1 MSIDEM
7 TTNDYLKVLDK
18 ALDIIKK
25 SEKRLTIQQLAGKIK
40 VSSEDML
47 TIIYDLQS
55 DNQLIDLLPD
65 EDDKLKNWE
74 VEYYGD

>member
-7 TTNDYLKVLDK
+7 TTNAYLKVLDK
-18 ALDIIKK
+18 VLDIIKK